1 MKILTLY
8 LLRRFFKYYLFVL
21 LLISVFLLVT
31 QFIDTLDV
39 FMSSKSPSWGRFML
53 YLLLR
58 LPLWLTQLFPFIT
71 ILASLFTFWEFTKNN
86 ELVAIKSAGVDL
98 LHFSLPL
105 LYAGVLLSVAIFVF
119 SEYVSMPFTKAS
131 NKIYAYE
138 ITSSCGSR
146 SATSQELEVLHNV
159 SFLLPKNNVIFI
171 SSFDRARYSGKNF
184 IIESYSGENKLERR
198 VYAEKGYFKDNELI
212 LENVVVHKFSDDR
225 VSMEALPQEK
235 YSVPSLQ
242 KYGQQLSLLFDTTE
256 VKLEEMNFAELR
268 KRIKLLE
275 LYGRGNIKE
284 KINYYLRFA
293 YPMLNFVFIL
303 FSIPVGLTYRVK
315 GLRNVGL
322 GVLVSF
328 FWWGLSSVMS
338 AFAEKG
344 SVHPITSAFLPDAV
358 FLVISIIMIKK
369 VLRR

>member
-1 MKILTLY
+1 
-8 LLRRFFKYYLFVL
+8 
-21 LLISVFLLVT
+21 
-31 QFIDTLDV
+31 
-39 FMSSKSPSWGRFML
+39 
-53 YLLLR
+53 
-58 LPLWLTQLFPFIT
+58 
-71 ILASLFTFWEFTKNN
+71 
-86 ELVAIKSAGVDL
+86 
-98 LHFSLPL
+98 
-105 LYAGVLLSVAIFVF
+105 
-119 SEYVSMPFTKAS
+119 MPFTKAS

-146 SATSQELEVLHNV
+146 SATSQELQVLHNV

-171 SSFDRARYSGKNF
+171 SSFDRARYSGENF

-212 LENVVVHKFSDDR
+212 LENVVVHKFSDGR

-242 KYGQQLSLLFDTTE
+242 KYKYGQQQMPFLLFDTAE
-256 VKLEEMNFAELR
+256 VMRLEEMNFAELR

-344 SVHPITSAFLPDAV
+344 SVHPIASAFLPDAV
-358 FLVISIIMIKK
+358 FLVISIIMIKR
-369 VLRR
+369 VLKR